1 MAGVEGFEPPITD
14 SESVVLPLDDTPL
27 IKKTLKNSFY
37 SKLTCLLSYYIY
49 YE

>member
-27 IKKTLKNSFY
+27 TKISEFLKIHLFSLF
-37 SKLTCLLSYYIY
+37 
-49 YE
+49 